1 MINHFAE
8 AQQWFK
14 FLRKGTIQYERIIRY
29 LHQSLEA
36 GGLTPEDIGTTE
48 TKIQELRVKSCEM
61 TAHQWLIHL
70 RKGTTQYESI
80 IDYIYRNLEAGKL
93 TLENIKTTETE
104 IQELRAKGC
113 KMAVSQLLKL
123 LRQDTQ
129 PHVNIIRHIRRNLL
143 NGDLPAKEVAE
154 IEAEIESLKKVV

>member
-1 MINHFAE
+1 
-8 AQQWFK
+8 
-14 FLRKGTIQYERIIRY
+14 
-29 LHQSLEA
+29 
-36 GGLTPEDIGTTE
+36 
-48 TKIQELRVKSCEM
+48 M